1 MSIFILAFIIV
12 HYNDKAVINF
22 KLTER
27 GDMSLNL
34 QARLLRVFQEK
45 QITRIGSDKVIN
57 LDIRVVAATNKDLP
71 VAIINKEF
79 REDLY

>member
-1 MSIFILAFIIV
+1 
-12 HYNDKAVINF
+12 
-22 KLTER
+22 
-27 GDMSLNL
+27 MSLNL